1 METLQ
6 VSDIISTCS
15 KFIKEGIQEYA
26 EKENISS
33 IPADRWSLL
42 TLHVVMYCLEKTAAQ
57 LLKNPESIIR
67 EDKTQTI
74 VEEERHVE
82 VETYIEHILQSSAD
96 PSKINVDVNPL
107 IKLMTEHHKQ
117 QQESQEKANRTLQ
130 DQLSHQHR
138 QQEQRQQQQNN
149 VFKQFL
155 QQQQDFQSR
164 LMADFI
170 KHIEMQATLFCQALA
185 NGKTEQPVQDDHVNM
200 NREDTSCYKPSSPET
215 TSHSNTGHHCVSG
228 QGSAE
233 KPGSFSHYED
243 TSCYKP
249 SSPETTYHSNTG
261 HHCVSGQGSAQKS
274 GSFSHY
280 EVTNRGKQPFPVFDC
295 HELGQQFC
303 QWFYSH
309 LNAQNP
315 SPGQEK
321 PHWDPNILWKDV
333 IFSIVH
339 DNSFDKYTGDECV
352 SSKLLEMTQY
362 QKLTF
367 TPIPDSKRLSC
378 VNSKHG
384 LVVVA
389 VTGVITN
396 SDNCSRVFNQI
407 FGLIRCPS
415 TGNYKIK
422 SIYLRIDNWDPL
434 ISGHKLHV
442 PPLQY
447 TTEQLQ
453 EYKIDHIGSM

>member
-1 METLQ
+1 METLD

-57 LLKNPESIIR
+57 LLKNPESDIR
-67 EDKTQTI
+67 EEKTQTI

-82 VETYIEHILQSSAD
+82 VETYIEHILQSSPD

-107 IKLMTEHHKQ
+107 MKLMTEHHKQ

-138 QQEQRQQQQNN
+138 QQEQRQQQQNK

-170 KHIEMQATLFCQALA
+170 KHTEMQATLFCQALT
-185 NGKTEQPVQDDHVNM
+185 NGKTEKPVQDDNVNM
-200 NREDTSCYKPSSPET
+200 NKEDTSCYKPP
-215 TSHSNTGHHCVSG
+215 
-228 QGSAE
+228 
-233 KPGSFSHYED
+233 
-243 TSCYKP
+243 
-249 SSPETTYHSNTG
+249 SPETTYHSNTG

-303 QWFYSH
+303 QWFYSQ

-352 SSKLLEMTQY
+352 SSKLLEMTQD
-362 QKLTF
+362 QKLKF
-367 TPIPDSKRLSC
+367 TPMPDSERLSC

-396 SDNCSRVFNQI
+396 SDNCSGVFNQI

-434 ISGHKLHV
+434 ISGHKLQV